1 MVRRGT
7 DEGMAQKL
15 TSGEYVIDVH
25 AVAEAMLNRVAG
37 GPLPRSAMLEAGEPT
52 NGRAVATG
60 EDGTAARPHLP

>member
-1 MVRRGT
+1 MDRRKT
-7 DEGMAQKL
+7 DEGMVQKL

-37 GPLPRSAMLEAGEPT
+37 GLLPSSAMLVADESS

-60 EDGTAARPHLP
+60 EDGTAAGPHLP